1 MLICSQE
8 RLHITKTILNV
19 SQRRQIT
26 LLDYPNI
33 LQTHIINYFSMDQD
47 LAGMCDPQAMGCMH
61 LKIAMSVAQHPV
73 VNVLQAHCETSFVTL
88 F

>member
-1 MLICSQE
+1 MFICSQE

-33 LQTHIINYFSMDQD
+33 LQNHIINYFNMDQD

-61 LKIAMSVAQHPV
+61 LKIA
-73 VNVLQAHCETSFVTL
+73 VNVTDTK
-88 F
+88 